1 LGHVWLVFNRN
12 RLYYYGI
19 FLFIIDCICRSIFVA
34 MGGPI
39 SSLSRLTII
48 QREVP
53 SFKMGKMFSI
63 GSTMISL
70 TIAISLI
77 AGGPIFS
84 YLNPTAAFL
93 TYGGL
98 ILLFSLLG
106 LVSLNKDKQNTD
118 RMVRKKSTEMV

>member
-1 LGHVWLVFNRN
+1 M
-12 RLYYYGI
+12 YGW
-19 FLFIIDCICRSIFVA
+19 FLTGTGFIIMAFSYSLLIAFAGAIFVA